1 VTSDLLRSTNT
12 SGCHDAAEF
21 LSRFLDPRCSALDG
35 RLDALCAADVRLEE
49 PRPGTEFLDERCS
62 RVGIQV
68 QQRNVTPSSVQVAGG
83 GKPKPG
89 AAARDDERPVFWLHG
104 GG

>member
-49 PRPGTEFLDERCS
+49 PGPGTEFLDELCS

-68 QQRNVTPSSVQVAGG
+68 QQ
-83 GKPKPG
+83 
-89 AAARDDERPVFWLHG
+89 
-104 GG
+104 